1 MNKPYIL
8 YHGNCFDGYGAAF
21 AAFKKFGSD
30 AVYIPCVYGATTPL
44 VPKGAEVYMID
55 FSLKRDEM
63 TKLYHH
69 CNGKLTVLDHHK
81 TAEENLKGLDFAYF
95 DMNKSG
101 AMLAWEY
108 FHPKEE
114 APELIKY
121 IQDRDLWLHELPQ
134 SKEVSAALQSY
145 PYDFAV
151 WDSLMDNVEKLKT
164 EGKALLR
171 YQEVLV
177 DMICAKA
184 FKANLG
190 GYEVMVVNSTSHWS
204 EVGNMLCIMY
214 PEVPFC
220 ASFYVDSATGNQ
232 KYSLRS
238 IGDFDVSV
246 IAKQYGGGGH
256 KNASGFEV
264 KFD

>member
-21 AAFKKFGSD
+21 AAWKKFGSN

-44 VPKGAEVYMID
+44 VPKGVEVFMID

-63 TKLYHH
+63 LKLHEN

-95 DMNKSG
+95 DMNRSG
-101 AMLAWEY
+101 AMMAWDF
-108 FHPKEE
+108 FHGTE

-121 IQDRDLWLHELPQ
+121 IQDRDLWKHELPF

-145 PYDFAV
+145 PYEFAV
-151 WDSLMDNVEKLKT
+151 WDTLQVPTLIE
-164 EGKALLR
+164 EGKTLLR

-190 GYEVMVVNSTSHWS
+190 GHEIMVVNSTSHWS
-204 EVGNMLCIMY
+204 EVGNKLCKMF
-214 PEVPFC
+214 PDAPFC
-220 ASFYVDSATGNQ
+220 ASFFVDSATGNQ

-256 KNASGFEV
+256 KNAAGFEV